1 MFNKSLYYILTETSD
16 ITDTLEAVTSFH
28 NILNT
33 SNDVYRAS
41 TLLPCRFNFTSTSSN
56 LQNSTICYRLYYL
69 RLILLAESSNITDTI
84 DTITGSKNSLDAFQD
99 IINRSCSRALV
110 PGRLNFSNTSNKIS
124 YSTVCNW
131 MILFAESSNITDT
144 CDAFTC
150 SKNSLDAFQGIINR
164 SCSRALVPGSF
175 NFSNTANQVSNT
187 AVNYWFLLF
196 LLAESSDITDTLEA

>member
-1 MFNKSLYYILTETSD
+1 
-16 ITDTLEAVTSFH
+16 LEAVTSSH

-56 LQNSTICYRLYYL
+56 LQDSTICYRLYYL
-69 RLILLAESSNITDTI
+69 RFILLAESGNITDTI

-99 IINRSCSRALV
+99 
-110 PGRLNFSNTSNKIS
+110 
-124 YSTVCNW
+124 
-131 MILFAESSNITDT
+131 
-144 CDAFTC
+144 
-150 SKNSLDAFQGIINR
+150 IINR

-196 LLAESSDITDTLEA
+196 FLAQSSNITDTIDTITGSKDILNALKNIINRSS